1 MWILCLLKYII
12 PKYEIIYSNQRSYGI
27 PKFSKTK
34 DRFEIRYSHNLLKI
48 RRLILFNSK
57 CLDLG
62 IWAQGFLKPSAKSE
76 ICTFQI
82 WYIQNFAK
90 IKKLILFDPKCS
102 NLGHW
107 ALNF

>member
-1 MWILCLLKYII
+1 MSILCLLKYII
-12 PKYEIIYSNQRSYGI
+12 PKYEIIYSDQRRYRI

-34 DRFEIRYSHNLLKI
+34 DRFEIRYSHNLFKI

-57 CLDLG
+57 CSDLG
-62 IWAQGFLKPSAKSE
+62 IWAQSFLKPSAKSE

-90 IKKLILFDPKCS
+90 IKKLILFDQ
-102 NLGHW
+102 NAQILGPW